1 MTTVNK
7 KLKKTASGAITWSVI
22 VTQILSPV
30 SLSLIPA
37 NSFASSGNKD
47 VTQIYASDEHAN
59 KVASF
64 AASAGQ
70 SLANNNASSFA
81 VNTLSTQ
88 ATKEVVDWLQQYG
101 NARIKLN
108 VDDSFSLKDSSF
120 DFLYPWLDTQDYVLF
135 SQTSLHRTDDRNQT
149 NIGLGIRHFTPD
161 NAMLGANVFYDYD
174 LSRSHS
180 RAGFGVEY
188 WRDYFRLG
196 VNTYFGL
203 SDWKNSR
210 DIDDYLERPANGWDF
225 SAEGWLPAYPQLGA
239 SIQFEKYYGKNVGLF
254 GSDNLQENPYA
265 VTGGI
270 SYTPVPLIKFSA
282 QHKQGQS
289 NTHDTTFGVEFNY
302 RPGVSLAEQLS
313 SDNVAVMREV
323 QNRRYDFVE
332 RNNNIVLEYKKK
344 HALKISLPESVQG
357 EGESI
362 IPVTLTINNASGGIK
377 SVQWN
382 DSAFTAAGGK
392 ISGNGTSWQITLPA
406 YKSEGVN
413 SWNVGATVQDN
424 RGNVSNYAVM
434 NISVTDSG
442 VSTAD
447 SSFTLDGDSS
457 PTISADSQ
465 STYPIVLSLKDSNG
479 KALTGLA
486 DDIEMS
492 VEFTAD
498 SNSAR
503 QRETVTAPS
512 LGAVKEI
519 SAGVYRS
526 VLTAGS
532 QAGTVRVTAKV
543 QGKTFTLNIKQAAIT
558 DSDVSTADSS
568 FTLDGDSSPT
578 ISADSQSTYPI
589 VLSLKDSNGKA
600 LTGLADDIEM
610 SVEFT
615 ADSNSARQR
624 ETVTAPSLGAV
635 EEISAGV
642 YRSVLTA
649 GSQAG
654 TVRVTAKVQGKTFTL
669 NIKQAAITDS
679 DVSTA
684 DSSFTLDGDSS
695 PTISA
700 DSQSTYPIVL
710 SLKDSNGKA
719 LTGLADDI
727 EMSVEFTADSNSA
740 RQRETVTAPSLGAV
754 EEISAG
760 VYRSVLA
767 AGSQA
772 GTVRVT
778 AKVQGKTFTLN
789 IKQAA
794 ITDSDVSTADSSF
807 TLDGDSSPTISAD
820 SQSTYPIVLSLK
832 DSNGKALTGLADDI
846 EMSVEFTA
854 DSNSARQRETVT
866 APSLGAVEEISAG
879 VYRSVLAA
887 GSQAG
892 TVRVTAK
899 VQGKTF
905 TLSIKQTAATEPDS
919 EVSAVLTAAPAEQV
933 VGYNINLQLAV
944 KDSQGNAITGDNT
957 LSFYALNQAEGVEF
971 GTVTEKDGVYS
982 ATVTSKRAGK
992 ITIGV
997 KSDSHDFSGVKK
1009 EITFIEDRQQ
1019 VTFSQ
1024 FEASQNNALADGKQR
1039 NMVTVSLADRFGNV
1053 VPGYAVTL
1061 SLPAGITQVGGE
1073 HAVSTDENGNAIF
1086 ALISSTPGSYV
1097 ITAHAGSQM
1106 STELTVTFASNMTGA
1121 SLSLTPESSSLISNI
1136 PANGKDAAVLDVQLT
1151 NTNASVNG
1159 QKIQLITSSEGL
1171 SVPTNIVTDS
1181 TGHVSVPLTT
1191 VKAGEYTV
1199 TARVTDGSHSV
1210 ESGSVK
1216 LTFVPDVAS
1225 AELNMS
1231 VSKQEIVA
1239 DGSENATV
1247 NIQLVDANNNAFT
1260 GEVDL
1265 TITPSTGASLTSSNL
1280 QLDAH
1285 GQATTQFTASKSG
1298 QYTIQAEY
1306 VLDGKRITASQNI
1319 DAVTDVKGAVLE
1331 ITSSASSAVV
1341 SDTNNLVFTLLLK
1354 SKSGEA
1360 LSGRALNVKTSG
1372 PSKYGALV
1380 VDKTTVTTD
1389 ENGQAT
1395 VSVHGRTVGSY
1406 KLTATL
1412 NELGSDVSAV
1422 KSFSLYADD
1431 ANGVLTLTK
1440 DPGYET
1446 NDGSPVGIY
1455 ARFVDHFGNPLSG
1468 TVEFSAGSED
1478 SPDSQRVKM
1487 EPATVTL
1494 HWTGNAAS
1502 EFSTY
1507 ESGYHWIKAKIT
1519 NSKNTYEK
1527 TIRTYVVKLPEKDS

>member
-47 VTQIYASDEHAN
+47 VTQTYASDEHAN

-239 SIQFEKYYGKNVGLF
+239 SIQFEKYYGKNIGLF

-289 NTHDTTFGVEFNY
+289 NVHDTTFGVEFNY

-406 YKSEGVN
+406 YKSGDVN

-434 NISVTDSG
+434 NISVNNSG

-457 PTISADSQ
+457 PTISAD
-465 STYPIVLSLKDSNG
+465 G
-479 KALTGLA
+479 
-486 DDIEMS
+486 
-492 VEFTAD
+492 
-498 SNSAR
+498 
-503 QRETVTAPS
+503 
-512 LGAVKEI
+512 
-519 SAGVYRS
+519 
-526 VLTAGS
+526 
-532 QAGTVRVTAKV
+532 
-543 QGKTFTLNIKQAAIT
+543 
-558 DSDVSTADSS
+558 
-568 FTLDGDSSPT
+568 
-578 ISADSQSTYPI
+578 
-589 VLSLKDSNGKA
+589 
-600 LTGLADDIEM
+600 
-610 SVEFT
+610 
-615 ADSNSARQR
+615 
-624 ETVTAPSLGAV
+624 
-635 EEISAGV
+635 
-642 YRSVLTA
+642 
-649 GSQAG
+649 
-654 TVRVTAKVQGKTFTL
+654 
-669 NIKQAAITDS
+669 
-679 DVSTA
+679 
-684 DSSFTLDGDSS
+684 
-695 PTISA
+695 
-700 DSQSTYPIVL
+700 
-710 SLKDSNGKA
+710 
-719 LTGLADDI
+719 
-727 EMSVEFTADSNSA
+727 
-740 RQRETVTAPSLGAV
+740 
-754 EEISAG
+754 
-760 VYRSVLA
+760 
-767 AGSQA
+767 
-772 GTVRVT
+772 
-778 AKVQGKTFTLN
+778 
-789 IKQAA
+789 
-794 ITDSDVSTADSSF
+794 
-807 TLDGDSSPTISAD
+807 
-820 SQSTYPIVLSLK
+820 QSTYPIVLSLK

-1225 AELNMS
+1225 AELTMS

>member
-47 VTQIYASDEHAN
+47 VTQTYASDEHAN

-210 DIDDYLERPANGWDF
+210 DIDNYLERPANGWDF

-270 SYTPVPLIKFSA
+270 SYTPVHLIKFSA

-289 NTHDTTFGVEFNY
+289 NVHDTTFGVEFNY

-442 VSTAD
+442 
-447 SSFTLDGDSS
+447 
-457 PTISADSQ
+457 
-465 STYPIVLSLKDSNG
+465 
-479 KALTGLA
+479 
-486 DDIEMS
+486 
-492 VEFTAD
+492 
-498 SNSAR
+498 
-503 QRETVTAPS
+503 
-512 LGAVKEI
+512 
-519 SAGVYRS
+519 
-526 VLTAGS
+526 
-532 QAGTVRVTAKV
+532 
-543 QGKTFTLNIKQAAIT
+543 
-558 DSDVSTADSS
+558 
-568 FTLDGDSSPT
+568 
-578 ISADSQSTYPI
+578 
-589 VLSLKDSNGKA
+589 
-600 LTGLADDIEM
+600 
-610 SVEFT
+610 
-615 ADSNSARQR
+615 
-624 ETVTAPSLGAV
+624 
-635 EEISAGV
+635 
-642 YRSVLTA
+642 
-649 GSQAG
+649 
-654 TVRVTAKVQGKTFTL
+654 
-669 NIKQAAITDS
+669 
-679 DVSTA
+679 VSTA

-1159 QKIQLITSSEGL
+1159 QKIQLIASSEGL

>member
-1 MTTVNK
+1 
-7 KLKKTASGAITWSVI
+7 
-22 VTQILSPV
+22 
-30 SLSLIPA
+30 
-37 NSFASSGNKD
+37 
-47 VTQIYASDEHAN
+47 
-59 KVASF
+59 
-64 AASAGQ
+64 
-70 SLANNNASSFA
+70 
-81 VNTLSTQ
+81 
-88 ATKEVVDWLQQYG
+88 
-101 NARIKLN
+101 
-108 VDDSFSLKDSSF
+108 
-120 DFLYPWLDTQDYVLF
+120 
-135 SQTSLHRTDDRNQT
+135 
-149 NIGLGIRHFTPD
+149 
-161 NAMLGANVFYDYD
+161 
-174 LSRSHS
+174 
-180 RAGFGVEY
+180 
-188 WRDYFRLG
+188 
-196 VNTYFGL
+196 
-203 SDWKNSR
+203 
-210 DIDDYLERPANGWDF
+210 IDDYLERPANGWDF

-289 NTHDTTFGVEFNY
+289 NVHDTTFGVEFNY

-434 NISVTDSG
+434 NISVNNSG

-457 PTISADSQ
+457 PTISAD
-465 STYPIVLSLKDSNG
+465 G
-479 KALTGLA
+479 
-486 DDIEMS
+486 
-492 VEFTAD
+492 
-498 SNSAR
+498 
-503 QRETVTAPS
+503 
-512 LGAVKEI
+512 
-519 SAGVYRS
+519 
-526 VLTAGS
+526 
-532 QAGTVRVTAKV
+532 
-543 QGKTFTLNIKQAAIT
+543 
-558 DSDVSTADSS
+558 
-568 FTLDGDSSPT
+568 
-578 ISADSQSTYPI
+578 
-589 VLSLKDSNGKA
+589 
-600 LTGLADDIEM
+600 
-610 SVEFT
+610 
-615 ADSNSARQR
+615 
-624 ETVTAPSLGAV
+624 
-635 EEISAGV
+635 
-642 YRSVLTA
+642 
-649 GSQAG
+649 
-654 TVRVTAKVQGKTFTL
+654 
-669 NIKQAAITDS
+669 
-679 DVSTA
+679 
-684 DSSFTLDGDSS
+684 
-695 PTISA
+695 
-700 DSQSTYPIVL
+700 
-710 SLKDSNGKA
+710 
-719 LTGLADDI
+719 
-727 EMSVEFTADSNSA
+727 
-740 RQRETVTAPSLGAV
+740 
-754 EEISAG
+754 
-760 VYRSVLA
+760 
-767 AGSQA
+767 
-772 GTVRVT
+772 
-778 AKVQGKTFTLN
+778 
-789 IKQAA
+789 
-794 ITDSDVSTADSSF
+794 
-807 TLDGDSSPTISAD
+807 
-820 SQSTYPIVLSLK
+820 QSTYPIVLSLK

-1225 AELNMS
+1225 AELTMS

>member
-47 VTQIYASDEHAN
+47 VTQTYASDEHAN

-289 NTHDTTFGVEFNY
+289 NVHDTTFGVEFNY

-406 YKSEGVN
+406 YKSGDVN

-434 NISVTDSG
+434 NISVNNSG
-442 VSTAD
+442 
-447 SSFTLDGDSS
+447 
-457 PTISADSQ
+457 
-465 STYPIVLSLKDSNG
+465 
-479 KALTGLA
+479 
-486 DDIEMS
+486 
-492 VEFTAD
+492 
-498 SNSAR
+498 
-503 QRETVTAPS
+503 
-512 LGAVKEI
+512 
-519 SAGVYRS
+519 
-526 VLTAGS
+526 
-532 QAGTVRVTAKV
+532 
-543 QGKTFTLNIKQAAIT
+543 
-558 DSDVSTADSS
+558 VSTADSS

-642 YRSVLTA
+642 YHSVLT
-649 GSQAG
+649 
-654 TVRVTAKVQGKTFTL
+654 
-669 NIKQAAITDS
+669 
-679 DVSTA
+679 
-684 DSSFTLDGDSS
+684 
-695 PTISA
+695 
-700 DSQSTYPIVL
+700 
-710 SLKDSNGKA
+710 
-719 LTGLADDI
+719 
-727 EMSVEFTADSNSA
+727 
-740 RQRETVTAPSLGAV
+740 
-754 EEISAG
+754 
-760 VYRSVLA
+760 
-767 AGSQA
+767 
-772 GTVRVT
+772 
-778 AKVQGKTFTLN
+778 
-789 IKQAA
+789 
-794 ITDSDVSTADSSF
+794 
-807 TLDGDSSPTISAD
+807 
-820 SQSTYPIVLSLK
+820 
-832 DSNGKALTGLADDI
+832 
-846 EMSVEFTA
+846 
-854 DSNSARQRETVT
+854 
-866 APSLGAVEEISAG
+866 
-879 VYRSVLAA
+879 A

-1225 AELNMS
+1225 AELTMS

-1285 GQATTQFTASKSG
+1285 GQATTQFTATKSG

-1389 ENGQAT
+1389 KNGQAT

-1422 KSFSLYADD
+1422 KSFSLYADE

>member
-47 VTQIYASDEHAN
+47 VTQTYASDEHAN

-289 NTHDTTFGVEFNY
+289 NVHDTTFGVEFNY

-434 NISVTDSG
+434 NISVNNSG

-457 PTISADSQ
+457 PTISAD
-465 STYPIVLSLKDSNG
+465 G
-479 KALTGLA
+479 
-486 DDIEMS
+486 
-492 VEFTAD
+492 
-498 SNSAR
+498 
-503 QRETVTAPS
+503 
-512 LGAVKEI
+512 
-519 SAGVYRS
+519 
-526 VLTAGS
+526 
-532 QAGTVRVTAKV
+532 
-543 QGKTFTLNIKQAAIT
+543 
-558 DSDVSTADSS
+558 
-568 FTLDGDSSPT
+568 
-578 ISADSQSTYPI
+578 
-589 VLSLKDSNGKA
+589 
-600 LTGLADDIEM
+600 
-610 SVEFT
+610 
-615 ADSNSARQR
+615 
-624 ETVTAPSLGAV
+624 
-635 EEISAGV
+635 
-642 YRSVLTA
+642 
-649 GSQAG
+649 
-654 TVRVTAKVQGKTFTL
+654 
-669 NIKQAAITDS
+669 
-679 DVSTA
+679 
-684 DSSFTLDGDSS
+684 
-695 PTISA
+695 
-700 DSQSTYPIVL
+700 
-710 SLKDSNGKA
+710 
-719 LTGLADDI
+719 
-727 EMSVEFTADSNSA
+727 
-740 RQRETVTAPSLGAV
+740 
-754 EEISAG
+754 
-760 VYRSVLA
+760 
-767 AGSQA
+767 
-772 GTVRVT
+772 
-778 AKVQGKTFTLN
+778 
-789 IKQAA
+789 
-794 ITDSDVSTADSSF
+794 
-807 TLDGDSSPTISAD
+807 
-820 SQSTYPIVLSLK
+820 QSTYPIVLSLK

-1225 AELNMS
+1225 AELTMS

-1380 VDKTTVTTD
+1380 VD
-1389 ENGQAT
+1389 
-1395 VSVHGRTVGSY
+1395 
-1406 KLTATL
+1406 
-1412 NELGSDVSAV
+1412 
-1422 KSFSLYADD
+1422 
-1431 ANGVLTLTK
+1431 
-1440 DPGYET
+1440 
-1446 NDGSPVGIY
+1446 
-1455 ARFVDHFGNPLSG
+1455 
-1468 TVEFSAGSED
+1468 
-1478 SPDSQRVKM
+1478 
-1487 EPATVTL
+1487 
-1494 HWTGNAAS
+1494 
-1502 EFSTY
+1502 
-1507 ESGYHWIKAKIT
+1507 
-1519 NSKNTYEK
+1519 
-1527 TIRTYVVKLPEKDS
+1527 

>member
-1 MTTVNK
+1 M
-7 KLKKTASGAITWSVI
+7 
-22 VTQILSPV
+22 
-30 SLSLIPA
+30 IPA

-47 VTQIYASDEHAN
+47 VTQTYASDEHAN

-174 LSRSHS
+174 LSRSYS

-289 NTHDTTFGVEFNY
+289 NVHDTTFGVEFNY

-434 NISVTDSG
+434 NISVNNSG

-457 PTISADSQ
+457 PTISADGQ

-486 DDIEMS
+486 D
-492 VEFTAD
+492 
-498 SNSAR
+498 N
-503 QRETVTAPS
+503 
-512 LGAVKEI
+512 
-519 SAGVYRS
+519 
-526 VLTAGS
+526 
-532 QAGTVRVTAKV
+532 
-543 QGKTFTLNIKQAAIT
+543 
-558 DSDVSTADSS
+558 
-568 FTLDGDSSPT
+568 
-578 ISADSQSTYPI
+578 
-589 VLSLKDSNGKA
+589 
-600 LTGLADDIEM
+600 
-610 SVEFT
+610 
-615 ADSNSARQR
+615 
-624 ETVTAPSLGAV
+624 
-635 EEISAGV
+635 
-642 YRSVLTA
+642 
-649 GSQAG
+649 
-654 TVRVTAKVQGKTFTL
+654 
-669 NIKQAAITDS
+669 
-679 DVSTA
+679 
-684 DSSFTLDGDSS
+684 
-695 PTISA
+695 
-700 DSQSTYPIVL
+700 
-710 SLKDSNGKA
+710 
-719 LTGLADDI
+719 
-727 EMSVEFTADSNSA
+727 
-740 RQRETVTAPSLGAV
+740 
-754 EEISAG
+754 
-760 VYRSVLA
+760 
-767 AGSQA
+767 
-772 GTVRVT
+772 
-778 AKVQGKTFTLN
+778 
-789 IKQAA
+789 
-794 ITDSDVSTADSSF
+794 
-807 TLDGDSSPTISAD
+807 
-820 SQSTYPIVLSLK
+820 
-832 DSNGKALTGLADDI
+832 I

-1225 AELNMS
+1225 AELTMS

>member
-47 VTQIYASDEHAN
+47 VTQTYASDEHAN

-108 VDDSFSLKDSSF
+108 VDNSFSLKDSSF

-210 DIDDYLERPANGWDF
+210 DIDNYLERPANGWDF

-289 NTHDTTFGVEFNY
+289 NVHDTTFGVEFNY

-434 NISVTDSG
+434 NISVNNSG

-457 PTISADSQ
+457 PTISADGQ

-486 DDIEMS
+486 D
-492 VEFTAD
+492 
-498 SNSAR
+498 N
-503 QRETVTAPS
+503 
-512 LGAVKEI
+512 
-519 SAGVYRS
+519 
-526 VLTAGS
+526 
-532 QAGTVRVTAKV
+532 
-543 QGKTFTLNIKQAAIT
+543 
-558 DSDVSTADSS
+558 
-568 FTLDGDSSPT
+568 
-578 ISADSQSTYPI
+578 
-589 VLSLKDSNGKA
+589 
-600 LTGLADDIEM
+600 
-610 SVEFT
+610 
-615 ADSNSARQR
+615 
-624 ETVTAPSLGAV
+624 
-635 EEISAGV
+635 
-642 YRSVLTA
+642 
-649 GSQAG
+649 
-654 TVRVTAKVQGKTFTL
+654 
-669 NIKQAAITDS
+669 
-679 DVSTA
+679 
-684 DSSFTLDGDSS
+684 
-695 PTISA
+695 
-700 DSQSTYPIVL
+700 
-710 SLKDSNGKA
+710 
-719 LTGLADDI
+719 
-727 EMSVEFTADSNSA
+727 
-740 RQRETVTAPSLGAV
+740 
-754 EEISAG
+754 
-760 VYRSVLA
+760 
-767 AGSQA
+767 
-772 GTVRVT
+772 
-778 AKVQGKTFTLN
+778 
-789 IKQAA
+789 
-794 ITDSDVSTADSSF
+794 
-807 TLDGDSSPTISAD
+807 
-820 SQSTYPIVLSLK
+820 
-832 DSNGKALTGLADDI
+832 I

-1225 AELNMS
+1225 AELTMS

>member
-434 NISVTDSG
+434 NISVTDS
-442 VSTAD
+442 
-447 SSFTLDGDSS
+447 
-457 PTISADSQ
+457 
-465 STYPIVLSLKDSNG
+465 
-479 KALTGLA
+479 
-486 DDIEMS
+486 
-492 VEFTAD
+492 
-498 SNSAR
+498 
-503 QRETVTAPS
+503 
-512 LGAVKEI
+512 
-519 SAGVYRS
+519 
-526 VLTAGS
+526 
-532 QAGTVRVTAKV
+532 
-543 QGKTFTLNIKQAAIT
+543 
-558 DSDVSTADSS
+558 
-568 FTLDGDSSPT
+568 
-578 ISADSQSTYPI
+578 
-589 VLSLKDSNGKA
+589 
-600 LTGLADDIEM
+600 
-610 SVEFT
+610 
-615 ADSNSARQR
+615 
-624 ETVTAPSLGAV
+624 
-635 EEISAGV
+635 
-642 YRSVLTA
+642 
-649 GSQAG
+649 
-654 TVRVTAKVQGKTFTL
+654 
-669 NIKQAAITDS
+669 

-789 IKQAA
+789 IKQ
-794 ITDSDVSTADSSF
+794 TA
-807 TLDGDSSPTISAD
+807 T
-820 SQSTYPIVLSLK
+820 
-832 DSNGKALTGLADDI
+832 
-846 EMSVEFTA
+846 
-854 DSNSARQRETVT
+854 
-866 APSLGAVEEISAG
+866 
-879 VYRSVLAA
+879 
-887 GSQAG
+887 
-892 TVRVTAK
+892 
-899 VQGKTF
+899 
-905 TLSIKQTAATEPDS
+905 TEPDS

>member
-1 MTTVNK
+1 M
-7 KLKKTASGAITWSVI
+7 
-22 VTQILSPV
+22 
-30 SLSLIPA
+30 IPA

-47 VTQIYASDEHAN
+47 VTQTYASDEHAN

-210 DIDDYLERPANGWDF
+210 DIDNYLERPANGWDF

-289 NTHDTTFGVEFNY
+289 NVHDTTFGVEFNY

-442 VSTAD
+442 
-447 SSFTLDGDSS
+447 
-457 PTISADSQ
+457 
-465 STYPIVLSLKDSNG
+465 
-479 KALTGLA
+479 
-486 DDIEMS
+486 
-492 VEFTAD
+492 
-498 SNSAR
+498 
-503 QRETVTAPS
+503 
-512 LGAVKEI
+512 
-519 SAGVYRS
+519 
-526 VLTAGS
+526 
-532 QAGTVRVTAKV
+532 
-543 QGKTFTLNIKQAAIT
+543 
-558 DSDVSTADSS
+558 
-568 FTLDGDSSPT
+568 
-578 ISADSQSTYPI
+578 
-589 VLSLKDSNGKA
+589 
-600 LTGLADDIEM
+600 
-610 SVEFT
+610 
-615 ADSNSARQR
+615 
-624 ETVTAPSLGAV
+624 
-635 EEISAGV
+635 
-642 YRSVLTA
+642 
-649 GSQAG
+649 
-654 TVRVTAKVQGKTFTL
+654 
-669 NIKQAAITDS
+669 
-679 DVSTA
+679 VSTA

-1159 QKIQLITSSEGL
+1159 QKIQLIASSEGL

>member
-37 NSFASSGNKD
+37 NSFASSDNKD
-47 VTQIYASDEHAN
+47 VTQIYASDERAN

-64 AASAGQ
+64 AVSAGQ

-188 WRDYFRLG
+188 WRDYFRFG

-203 SDWKNSR
+203 SDWKDSR

-289 NTHDTTFGVEFNY
+289 NVHDTTFGVEFNY

-357 EGESI
+357 DGESI

-382 DSAFTAAGGK
+382 DSVFTAAGGK
-392 ISGNGTSWQITLPA
+392 ISGNGTSWQVTLPA

-434 NISVTDSG
+434 NISVINSG

-447 SSFTLDGDSS
+447 SSFMLDGDSS
-457 PTISADSQ
+457 PTISADGQ
-465 STYPIVLSLKDSNG
+465 STHPIVLSLKDSNG

-498 SNSAR
+498 SN
-503 QRETVTAPS
+503 
-512 LGAVKEI
+512 
-519 SAGVYRS
+519 
-526 VLTAGS
+526 
-532 QAGTVRVTAKV
+532 
-543 QGKTFTLNIKQAAIT
+543 N
-558 DSDVSTADSS
+558 
-568 FTLDGDSSPT
+568 
-578 ISADSQSTYPI
+578 
-589 VLSLKDSNGKA
+589 
-600 LTGLADDIEM
+600 
-610 SVEFT
+610 
-615 ADSNSARQR
+615 ARQR

-654 TVRVTAKVQGKTFTL
+654 TVRVTAKVM
-669 NIKQAAITDS
+669 D
-679 DVSTA
+679 
-684 DSSFTLDGDSS
+684 
-695 PTISA
+695 
-700 DSQSTYPIVL
+700 
-710 SLKDSNGKA
+710 
-719 LTGLADDI
+719 
-727 EMSVEFTADSNSA
+727 
-740 RQRETVTAPSLGAV
+740 
-754 EEISAG
+754 
-760 VYRSVLA
+760 
-767 AGSQA
+767 
-772 GTVRVT
+772 
-778 AKVQGKTFTLN
+778 
-789 IKQAA
+789 
-794 ITDSDVSTADSSF
+794 
-807 TLDGDSSPTISAD
+807 
-820 SQSTYPIVLSLK
+820 
-832 DSNGKALTGLADDI
+832 
-846 EMSVEFTA
+846 
-854 DSNSARQRETVT
+854 
-866 APSLGAVEEISAG
+866 
-879 VYRSVLAA
+879 
-887 GSQAG
+887 
-892 TVRVTAK
+892 
-899 VQGKTF
+899 KTF

-971 GTVTEKDGVYS
+971 GAVTEKDGVYS

-992 ITIGV
+992 IRIGV
-997 KSDSHDFSGVKK
+997 KSGSHNFSGIEK
-1009 EITFIEDRQQ
+1009 EISFIEDRTQFA
-1019 VTFSQ
+1019 FSRI
-1024 FEASQNNALADGKQR
+1024 EASKNNALADGKQK
-1039 NMVTVSLADRFGNV
+1039 NTVTVSLADRFGNV

-1061 SLPAGITQVGGE
+1061 SLPAGVTQVGGE
-1073 HAVSTDENGNAIF
+1073 HAVSTDENGNAVF

-1097 ITAHAGSQM
+1097 IKAHAGSQM
-1106 STELTVTFASNMTGA
+1106 STELTVTFASNMIGA
-1121 SLSLTPESSSLISNI
+1121 SLSLTPGNSSLISNI
-1136 PANGKDAAVLDVQLT
+1136 PANGKDAAVLNVQLT

-1191 VKAGEYTV
+1191 VRAGEYTV
-1199 TARVTDGSHSV
+1199 AARVTDGSHSV

-1216 LTFVPDVAS
+1216 LTFVPDAAS
-1225 AELNMS
+1225 AELTMS
-1231 VSKQEIVA
+1231 TSKQQIVA
-1239 DGSENATV
+1239 DGSESATV
-1247 NIQLVDANNNAFT
+1247 DIQLVDANNNAFT
-1260 GEVDL
+1260 GDVDL
-1265 TITPSTGASLTSSNL
+1265 TVTPSTGASLTSSKL

-1306 VLDGKRITASQNI
+1306 VLDGKRITASKNI
-1319 DAVTDVKGAVLE
+1319 DAVTDVKEAVLE

-1341 SDTNNLVFTLLLK
+1341 SDTNNLIFTLLLK
-1354 SKSGEA
+1354 STSGEV
-1360 LSGRALNVKTSG
+1360 LSGRVLNIKASG

-1389 ENGQAT
+1389 EYGLAT
-1395 VSVHGRTVGSY
+1395 VSVHGRTAGSY

-1412 NELGSDVSAV
+1412 DELGSDVSEV
-1422 KSFSLYADD
+1422 KSFSLYADE
-1431 ANGVLTLTK
+1431 ANGVLTLHK
-1440 DPGYET
+1440 DGGYDT
-1446 NDGSPVGIY
+1446 DDGTPVGVY

-1478 SPDSQRVKM
+1478 SPNSQLVKM

>member
-47 VTQIYASDEHAN
+47 VTQTYASDEHAN

-289 NTHDTTFGVEFNY
+289 NVHDTTFGVEFNY

-362 IPVTLTINNASGGIK
+362 IPVALTINNASGGIK

-406 YKSEGVN
+406 YKSGDVN

-434 NISVTDSG
+434 NISVNNSG

-457 PTISADSQ
+457 PTISAD
-465 STYPIVLSLKDSNG
+465 G
-479 KALTGLA
+479 
-486 DDIEMS
+486 
-492 VEFTAD
+492 
-498 SNSAR
+498 
-503 QRETVTAPS
+503 
-512 LGAVKEI
+512 
-519 SAGVYRS
+519 
-526 VLTAGS
+526 
-532 QAGTVRVTAKV
+532 
-543 QGKTFTLNIKQAAIT
+543 
-558 DSDVSTADSS
+558 
-568 FTLDGDSSPT
+568 
-578 ISADSQSTYPI
+578 
-589 VLSLKDSNGKA
+589 
-600 LTGLADDIEM
+600 
-610 SVEFT
+610 
-615 ADSNSARQR
+615 
-624 ETVTAPSLGAV
+624 
-635 EEISAGV
+635 
-642 YRSVLTA
+642 
-649 GSQAG
+649 
-654 TVRVTAKVQGKTFTL
+654 
-669 NIKQAAITDS
+669 
-679 DVSTA
+679 
-684 DSSFTLDGDSS
+684 
-695 PTISA
+695 
-700 DSQSTYPIVL
+700 
-710 SLKDSNGKA
+710 
-719 LTGLADDI
+719 
-727 EMSVEFTADSNSA
+727 
-740 RQRETVTAPSLGAV
+740 
-754 EEISAG
+754 
-760 VYRSVLA
+760 
-767 AGSQA
+767 
-772 GTVRVT
+772 
-778 AKVQGKTFTLN
+778 
-789 IKQAA
+789 
-794 ITDSDVSTADSSF
+794 
-807 TLDGDSSPTISAD
+807 
-820 SQSTYPIVLSLK
+820 QSTYPIVLSLK

-1225 AELNMS
+1225 AELTMS

>member
-196 VNTYFGL
+196 VNTYL
-203 SDWKNSR
+203 
-210 DIDDYLERPANGWDF
+210 
-225 SAEGWLPAYPQLGA
+225 
-239 SIQFEKYYGKNVGLF
+239 
-254 GSDNLQENPYA
+254 
-265 VTGGI
+265 
-270 SYTPVPLIKFSA
+270 VPLIKFSA

-512 LGAVKEI
+512 LGAV
-519 SAGVYRS
+519 
-526 VLTAGS
+526 
-532 QAGTVRVTAKV
+532 
-543 QGKTFTLNIKQAAIT
+543 
-558 DSDVSTADSS
+558 
-568 FTLDGDSSPT
+568 
-578 ISADSQSTYPI
+578 
-589 VLSLKDSNGKA
+589 
-600 LTGLADDIEM
+600 
-610 SVEFT
+610 
-615 ADSNSARQR
+615 
-624 ETVTAPSLGAV
+624 
-635 EEISAGV
+635 
-642 YRSVLTA
+642 
-649 GSQAG
+649 
-654 TVRVTAKVQGKTFTL
+654 
-669 NIKQAAITDS
+669 
-679 DVSTA
+679 
-684 DSSFTLDGDSS
+684 
-695 PTISA
+695 
-700 DSQSTYPIVL
+700 
-710 SLKDSNGKA
+710 
-719 LTGLADDI
+719 
-727 EMSVEFTADSNSA
+727 
-740 RQRETVTAPSLGAV
+740 
-754 EEISAG
+754 
-760 VYRSVLA
+760 
-767 AGSQA
+767 
-772 GTVRVT
+772 
-778 AKVQGKTFTLN
+778 
-789 IKQAA
+789 
-794 ITDSDVSTADSSF
+794 
-807 TLDGDSSPTISAD
+807 
-820 SQSTYPIVLSLK
+820 
-832 DSNGKALTGLADDI
+832 
-846 EMSVEFTA
+846 
-854 DSNSARQRETVT
+854 
-866 APSLGAVEEISAG
+866 EEISAG

-905 TLSIKQTAATEPDS
+905 TLSIKQTATTEPDS

>member
-120 DFLYPWLDTQDYVLF
+120 DFLYLWLDTQDYVLF

-512 LGAVKEI
+512 LGAV
-519 SAGVYRS
+519 
-526 VLTAGS
+526 
-532 QAGTVRVTAKV
+532 
-543 QGKTFTLNIKQAAIT
+543 
-558 DSDVSTADSS
+558 
-568 FTLDGDSSPT
+568 
-578 ISADSQSTYPI
+578 
-589 VLSLKDSNGKA
+589 
-600 LTGLADDIEM
+600 
-610 SVEFT
+610 
-615 ADSNSARQR
+615 
-624 ETVTAPSLGAV
+624 

-778 AKVQGKTFTLN
+778 AKVQGKTFTL
-789 IKQAA
+789 
-794 ITDSDVSTADSSF
+794 
-807 TLDGDSSPTISAD
+807 
-820 SQSTYPIVLSLK
+820 
-832 DSNGKALTGLADDI
+832 
-846 EMSVEFTA
+846 
-854 DSNSARQRETVT
+854 
-866 APSLGAVEEISAG
+866 
-879 VYRSVLAA
+879 
-887 GSQAG
+887 
-892 TVRVTAK
+892 
-899 VQGKTF
+899 
-905 TLSIKQTAATEPDS
+905 SIKQTATTEPDS

>member
-47 VTQIYASDEHAN
+47 VTQTYASDEHAN

-196 VNTYFGL
+196 INTYFGL

-210 DIDDYLERPANGWDF
+210 DIDNYLERPANGWDF

-289 NTHDTTFGVEFNY
+289 NVHDTTFGVEFNY

-442 VSTAD
+442 
-447 SSFTLDGDSS
+447 
-457 PTISADSQ
+457 
-465 STYPIVLSLKDSNG
+465 
-479 KALTGLA
+479 
-486 DDIEMS
+486 
-492 VEFTAD
+492 
-498 SNSAR
+498 
-503 QRETVTAPS
+503 
-512 LGAVKEI
+512 
-519 SAGVYRS
+519 
-526 VLTAGS
+526 
-532 QAGTVRVTAKV
+532 
-543 QGKTFTLNIKQAAIT
+543 
-558 DSDVSTADSS
+558 
-568 FTLDGDSSPT
+568 
-578 ISADSQSTYPI
+578 
-589 VLSLKDSNGKA
+589 
-600 LTGLADDIEM
+600 
-610 SVEFT
+610 
-615 ADSNSARQR
+615 
-624 ETVTAPSLGAV
+624 
-635 EEISAGV
+635 
-642 YRSVLTA
+642 
-649 GSQAG
+649 
-654 TVRVTAKVQGKTFTL
+654 
-669 NIKQAAITDS
+669 
-679 DVSTA
+679 VSTA

-1159 QKIQLITSSEGL
+1159 QKIQLIASSEGL

>member
-47 VTQIYASDEHAN
+47 VTQTYASDEHAN

-289 NTHDTTFGVEFNY
+289 NVHDTTFGVEFNY

-434 NISVTDSG
+434 NISVNNSG

-457 PTISADSQ
+457 PTISADGQ

-486 DDIEMS
+486 D
-492 VEFTAD
+492 
-498 SNSAR
+498 N
-503 QRETVTAPS
+503 
-512 LGAVKEI
+512 
-519 SAGVYRS
+519 
-526 VLTAGS
+526 
-532 QAGTVRVTAKV
+532 
-543 QGKTFTLNIKQAAIT
+543 
-558 DSDVSTADSS
+558 
-568 FTLDGDSSPT
+568 
-578 ISADSQSTYPI
+578 
-589 VLSLKDSNGKA
+589 
-600 LTGLADDIEM
+600 
-610 SVEFT
+610 
-615 ADSNSARQR
+615 
-624 ETVTAPSLGAV
+624 
-635 EEISAGV
+635 
-642 YRSVLTA
+642 
-649 GSQAG
+649 
-654 TVRVTAKVQGKTFTL
+654 
-669 NIKQAAITDS
+669 
-679 DVSTA
+679 
-684 DSSFTLDGDSS
+684 
-695 PTISA
+695 
-700 DSQSTYPIVL
+700 
-710 SLKDSNGKA
+710 
-719 LTGLADDI
+719 I

-794 ITDSDVSTADSSF
+794 VIDSDVSTADSSF

-820 SQSTYPIVLSLK
+820 GQSTYPIVLSLK
-832 DSNGKALTGLADDI
+832 DSNGKALTGLADNI

-1106 STELTVTFASNMTGA
+1106 STELTLTFASNMTGA

-1225 AELNMS
+1225 AELTMS

>member
-47 VTQIYASDEHAN
+47 VTQTYASDEHAN

-289 NTHDTTFGVEFNY
+289 NVHDTTFGVEFNY

-434 NISVTDSG
+434 NISVNNSG

-457 PTISADSQ
+457 PTISAD
-465 STYPIVLSLKDSNG
+465 G
-479 KALTGLA
+479 
-486 DDIEMS
+486 
-492 VEFTAD
+492 
-498 SNSAR
+498 
-503 QRETVTAPS
+503 
-512 LGAVKEI
+512 
-519 SAGVYRS
+519 
-526 VLTAGS
+526 
-532 QAGTVRVTAKV
+532 
-543 QGKTFTLNIKQAAIT
+543 
-558 DSDVSTADSS
+558 
-568 FTLDGDSSPT
+568 
-578 ISADSQSTYPI
+578 
-589 VLSLKDSNGKA
+589 
-600 LTGLADDIEM
+600 
-610 SVEFT
+610 
-615 ADSNSARQR
+615 
-624 ETVTAPSLGAV
+624 
-635 EEISAGV
+635 
-642 YRSVLTA
+642 
-649 GSQAG
+649 
-654 TVRVTAKVQGKTFTL
+654 
-669 NIKQAAITDS
+669 
-679 DVSTA
+679 
-684 DSSFTLDGDSS
+684 
-695 PTISA
+695 
-700 DSQSTYPIVL
+700 QSTYPIVL

-772 GTVRVT
+772 GT
-778 AKVQGKTFTLN
+778 L
-789 IKQAA
+789 
-794 ITDSDVSTADSSF
+794 
-807 TLDGDSSPTISAD
+807 
-820 SQSTYPIVLSLK
+820 
-832 DSNGKALTGLADDI
+832 
-846 EMSVEFTA
+846 
-854 DSNSARQRETVT
+854 
-866 APSLGAVEEISAG
+866 
-879 VYRSVLAA
+879 
-887 GSQAG
+887 
-892 TVRVTAK
+892 RVTAK

-1225 AELNMS
+1225 AELTMS

-1519 NSKNTYEK
+1519 N
-1527 TIRTYVVKLPEKDS
+1527 

>member
-512 LGAVKEI
+512 LGAV
-519 SAGVYRS
+519 
-526 VLTAGS
+526 
-532 QAGTVRVTAKV
+532 
-543 QGKTFTLNIKQAAIT
+543 
-558 DSDVSTADSS
+558 
-568 FTLDGDSSPT
+568 
-578 ISADSQSTYPI
+578 
-589 VLSLKDSNGKA
+589 
-600 LTGLADDIEM
+600 
-610 SVEFT
+610 
-615 ADSNSARQR
+615 
-624 ETVTAPSLGAV
+624 
-635 EEISAGV
+635 
-642 YRSVLTA
+642 
-649 GSQAG
+649 
-654 TVRVTAKVQGKTFTL
+654 
-669 NIKQAAITDS
+669 
-679 DVSTA
+679 
-684 DSSFTLDGDSS
+684 
-695 PTISA
+695 
-700 DSQSTYPIVL
+700 
-710 SLKDSNGKA
+710 
-719 LTGLADDI
+719 
-727 EMSVEFTADSNSA
+727 
-740 RQRETVTAPSLGAV
+740 
-754 EEISAG
+754 
-760 VYRSVLA
+760 
-767 AGSQA
+767 
-772 GTVRVT
+772 
-778 AKVQGKTFTLN
+778 
-789 IKQAA
+789 
-794 ITDSDVSTADSSF
+794 
-807 TLDGDSSPTISAD
+807 
-820 SQSTYPIVLSLK
+820 
-832 DSNGKALTGLADDI
+832 
-846 EMSVEFTA
+846 
-854 DSNSARQRETVT
+854 
-866 APSLGAVEEISAG
+866 EEISAG

-905 TLSIKQTAATEPDS
+905 TLSIKQTATTEPDS

-1487 EPATVTL
+1487 EPATVTVSVN
-1494 HWTGNAAS
+1494 GAP
-1502 EFSTY
+1502 Y
-1507 ESGYHWIKAKIT
+1507 
-1519 NSKNTYEK
+1519 
-1527 TIRTYVVKLPEKDS
+1527 

>member
-47 VTQIYASDEHAN
+47 VTQTYASDEHAN

-289 NTHDTTFGVEFNY
+289 NVHDTTFGVEFNY

-512 LGAVKEI
+512 LGAVEEI
-519 SAGVYRS
+519 SAGVYHS

-578 ISADSQSTYPI
+578 ISVDSQSTYPI

-642 YRSVLTA
+642 YHSVLT
-649 GSQAG
+649 
-654 TVRVTAKVQGKTFTL
+654 
-669 NIKQAAITDS
+669 
-679 DVSTA
+679 
-684 DSSFTLDGDSS
+684 
-695 PTISA
+695 
-700 DSQSTYPIVL
+700 
-710 SLKDSNGKA
+710 
-719 LTGLADDI
+719 
-727 EMSVEFTADSNSA
+727 
-740 RQRETVTAPSLGAV
+740 
-754 EEISAG
+754 
-760 VYRSVLA
+760 
-767 AGSQA
+767 
-772 GTVRVT
+772 
-778 AKVQGKTFTLN
+778 
-789 IKQAA
+789 
-794 ITDSDVSTADSSF
+794 
-807 TLDGDSSPTISAD
+807 
-820 SQSTYPIVLSLK
+820 
-832 DSNGKALTGLADDI
+832 
-846 EMSVEFTA
+846 
-854 DSNSARQRETVT
+854 
-866 APSLGAVEEISAG
+866 
-879 VYRSVLAA
+879 A

-1171 SVPTNIVTDS
+1171 SIPTNIVTDS

-1225 AELNMS
+1225 AELTMS

>member
-180 RAGFGVEY
+180 RAGFGIEY

-512 LGAVKEI
+512 LGAV
-519 SAGVYRS
+519 
-526 VLTAGS
+526 
-532 QAGTVRVTAKV
+532 
-543 QGKTFTLNIKQAAIT
+543 
-558 DSDVSTADSS
+558 
-568 FTLDGDSSPT
+568 
-578 ISADSQSTYPI
+578 
-589 VLSLKDSNGKA
+589 
-600 LTGLADDIEM
+600 
-610 SVEFT
+610 
-615 ADSNSARQR
+615 
-624 ETVTAPSLGAV
+624 

-642 YRSVLTA
+642 YRSVLT
-649 GSQAG
+649 
-654 TVRVTAKVQGKTFTL
+654 
-669 NIKQAAITDS
+669 
-679 DVSTA
+679 
-684 DSSFTLDGDSS
+684 
-695 PTISA
+695 
-700 DSQSTYPIVL
+700 
-710 SLKDSNGKA
+710 
-719 LTGLADDI
+719 
-727 EMSVEFTADSNSA
+727 
-740 RQRETVTAPSLGAV
+740 
-754 EEISAG
+754 
-760 VYRSVLA
+760 

>member
-47 VTQIYASDEHAN
+47 VTQTYASDEHAN

-289 NTHDTTFGVEFNY
+289 NVHDTTFGVEFNY

-406 YKSEGVN
+406 YKSGDVN

-434 NISVTDSG
+434 NISVNNSG
-442 VSTAD
+442 
-447 SSFTLDGDSS
+447 
-457 PTISADSQ
+457 
-465 STYPIVLSLKDSNG
+465 
-479 KALTGLA
+479 
-486 DDIEMS
+486 
-492 VEFTAD
+492 
-498 SNSAR
+498 
-503 QRETVTAPS
+503 
-512 LGAVKEI
+512 
-519 SAGVYRS
+519 
-526 VLTAGS
+526 
-532 QAGTVRVTAKV
+532 
-543 QGKTFTLNIKQAAIT
+543 
-558 DSDVSTADSS
+558 VSTADSS

-642 YRSVLTA
+642 YHSVLT
-649 GSQAG
+649 
-654 TVRVTAKVQGKTFTL
+654 
-669 NIKQAAITDS
+669 
-679 DVSTA
+679 
-684 DSSFTLDGDSS
+684 
-695 PTISA
+695 
-700 DSQSTYPIVL
+700 
-710 SLKDSNGKA
+710 
-719 LTGLADDI
+719 
-727 EMSVEFTADSNSA
+727 
-740 RQRETVTAPSLGAV
+740 
-754 EEISAG
+754 
-760 VYRSVLA
+760 
-767 AGSQA
+767 
-772 GTVRVT
+772 
-778 AKVQGKTFTLN
+778 
-789 IKQAA
+789 
-794 ITDSDVSTADSSF
+794 
-807 TLDGDSSPTISAD
+807 
-820 SQSTYPIVLSLK
+820 
-832 DSNGKALTGLADDI
+832 
-846 EMSVEFTA
+846 
-854 DSNSARQRETVT
+854 
-866 APSLGAVEEISAG
+866 
-879 VYRSVLAA
+879 A

-1225 AELNMS
+1225 AELTMS

-1285 GQATTQFTASKSG
+1285 GQATTQFTATKSG

-1389 ENGQAT
+1389 KNGQAT

-1422 KSFSLYADD
+1422 KSFSLYADE

-1527 TIRTYVVKLPEKDS
+1527 TIRTYVVKLPEK

>member
-1 MTTVNK
+1 MTTGNK

-512 LGAVKEI
+512 LGAV
-519 SAGVYRS
+519 
-526 VLTAGS
+526 
-532 QAGTVRVTAKV
+532 
-543 QGKTFTLNIKQAAIT
+543 
-558 DSDVSTADSS
+558 
-568 FTLDGDSSPT
+568 
-578 ISADSQSTYPI
+578 
-589 VLSLKDSNGKA
+589 
-600 LTGLADDIEM
+600 
-610 SVEFT
+610 
-615 ADSNSARQR
+615 
-624 ETVTAPSLGAV
+624 

-778 AKVQGKTFTLN
+778 AKVQGKTFTL
-789 IKQAA
+789 
-794 ITDSDVSTADSSF
+794 
-807 TLDGDSSPTISAD
+807 
-820 SQSTYPIVLSLK
+820 
-832 DSNGKALTGLADDI
+832 
-846 EMSVEFTA
+846 
-854 DSNSARQRETVT
+854 
-866 APSLGAVEEISAG
+866 
-879 VYRSVLAA
+879 
-887 GSQAG
+887 
-892 TVRVTAK
+892 
-899 VQGKTF
+899 
-905 TLSIKQTAATEPDS
+905 SIKQTATTEPDS

>member
-1 MTTVNK
+1 M
-7 KLKKTASGAITWSVI
+7 
-22 VTQILSPV
+22 
-30 SLSLIPA
+30 
-37 NSFASSGNKD
+37 
-47 VTQIYASDEHAN
+47 
-59 KVASF
+59 
-64 AASAGQ
+64 
-70 SLANNNASSFA
+70 
-81 VNTLSTQ
+81 
-88 ATKEVVDWLQQYG
+88 
-101 NARIKLN
+101 
-108 VDDSFSLKDSSF
+108 KDSSF

-289 NTHDTTFGVEFNY
+289 NVHDTTFGVEFNY

-434 NISVTDSG
+434 NISVNNSG

-457 PTISADSQ
+457 PTISAD
-465 STYPIVLSLKDSNG
+465 G
-479 KALTGLA
+479 
-486 DDIEMS
+486 
-492 VEFTAD
+492 
-498 SNSAR
+498 
-503 QRETVTAPS
+503 
-512 LGAVKEI
+512 
-519 SAGVYRS
+519 
-526 VLTAGS
+526 
-532 QAGTVRVTAKV
+532 
-543 QGKTFTLNIKQAAIT
+543 
-558 DSDVSTADSS
+558 
-568 FTLDGDSSPT
+568 
-578 ISADSQSTYPI
+578 
-589 VLSLKDSNGKA
+589 
-600 LTGLADDIEM
+600 
-610 SVEFT
+610 
-615 ADSNSARQR
+615 
-624 ETVTAPSLGAV
+624 
-635 EEISAGV
+635 
-642 YRSVLTA
+642 
-649 GSQAG
+649 
-654 TVRVTAKVQGKTFTL
+654 
-669 NIKQAAITDS
+669 
-679 DVSTA
+679 
-684 DSSFTLDGDSS
+684 
-695 PTISA
+695 
-700 DSQSTYPIVL
+700 
-710 SLKDSNGKA
+710 
-719 LTGLADDI
+719 
-727 EMSVEFTADSNSA
+727 
-740 RQRETVTAPSLGAV
+740 
-754 EEISAG
+754 
-760 VYRSVLA
+760 
-767 AGSQA
+767 
-772 GTVRVT
+772 
-778 AKVQGKTFTLN
+778 
-789 IKQAA
+789 
-794 ITDSDVSTADSSF
+794 
-807 TLDGDSSPTISAD
+807 
-820 SQSTYPIVLSLK
+820 QSTYPIVLSLK

-1225 AELNMS
+1225 AELTMS
-1231 VSKQEIVA
+1231 VSKQ
-1239 DGSENATV
+1239 DC
-1247 NIQLVDANNNAFT
+1247 
-1260 GEVDL
+1260 
-1265 TITPSTGASLTSSNL
+1265 
-1280 QLDAH
+1280 
-1285 GQATTQFTASKSG
+1285 
-1298 QYTIQAEY
+1298 
-1306 VLDGKRITASQNI
+1306 
-1319 DAVTDVKGAVLE
+1319 
-1331 ITSSASSAVV
+1331 
-1341 SDTNNLVFTLLLK
+1341 
-1354 SKSGEA
+1354 
-1360 LSGRALNVKTSG
+1360 GRW
-1372 PSKYGALV
+1372 
-1380 VDKTTVTTD
+1380 
-1389 ENGQAT
+1389 Q
-1395 VSVHGRTVGSY
+1395 
-1406 KLTATL
+1406 
-1412 NELGSDVSAV
+1412 
-1422 KSFSLYADD
+1422 
-1431 ANGVLTLTK
+1431 
-1440 DPGYET
+1440 
-1446 NDGSPVGIY
+1446 
-1455 ARFVDHFGNPLSG
+1455 
-1468 TVEFSAGSED
+1468 
-1478 SPDSQRVKM
+1478 
-1487 EPATVTL
+1487 
-1494 HWTGNAAS
+1494 
-1502 EFSTY
+1502 
-1507 ESGYHWIKAKIT
+1507 
-1519 NSKNTYEK
+1519 
-1527 TIRTYVVKLPEKDS
+1527 

>member
-512 LGAVKEI
+512 LGAV
-519 SAGVYRS
+519 
-526 VLTAGS
+526 
-532 QAGTVRVTAKV
+532 
-543 QGKTFTLNIKQAAIT
+543 
-558 DSDVSTADSS
+558 
-568 FTLDGDSSPT
+568 
-578 ISADSQSTYPI
+578 
-589 VLSLKDSNGKA
+589 
-600 LTGLADDIEM
+600 
-610 SVEFT
+610 
-615 ADSNSARQR
+615 
-624 ETVTAPSLGAV
+624 

-778 AKVQGKTFTLN
+778 AKVQGKTFTL
-789 IKQAA
+789 
-794 ITDSDVSTADSSF
+794 
-807 TLDGDSSPTISAD
+807 
-820 SQSTYPIVLSLK
+820 
-832 DSNGKALTGLADDI
+832 
-846 EMSVEFTA
+846 
-854 DSNSARQRETVT
+854 
-866 APSLGAVEEISAG
+866 
-879 VYRSVLAA
+879 
-887 GSQAG
+887 
-892 TVRVTAK
+892 
-899 VQGKTF
+899 
-905 TLSIKQTAATEPDS
+905 SIKQTATTEPDS

-1455 ARFVDHFGNPLSG
+1455 ARFVVSVN
-1468 TVEFSAGSED
+1468 
-1478 SPDSQRVKM
+1478 
-1487 EPATVTL
+1487 
-1494 HWTGNAAS
+1494 
-1502 EFSTY
+1502 
-1507 ESGYHWIKAKIT
+1507 
-1519 NSKNTYEK
+1519 
-1527 TIRTYVVKLPEKDS
+1527 

>member
-1 MTTVNK
+1 M
-7 KLKKTASGAITWSVI
+7 
-22 VTQILSPV
+22 
-30 SLSLIPA
+30 
-37 NSFASSGNKD
+37 
-47 VTQIYASDEHAN
+47 
-59 KVASF
+59 ASF

-210 DIDDYLERPANGWDF
+210 DIDNYLERPANGWDF

-289 NTHDTTFGVEFNY
+289 NVHDTTFGVEFNY

-442 VSTAD
+442 
-447 SSFTLDGDSS
+447 
-457 PTISADSQ
+457 
-465 STYPIVLSLKDSNG
+465 
-479 KALTGLA
+479 
-486 DDIEMS
+486 
-492 VEFTAD
+492 
-498 SNSAR
+498 
-503 QRETVTAPS
+503 
-512 LGAVKEI
+512 
-519 SAGVYRS
+519 
-526 VLTAGS
+526 
-532 QAGTVRVTAKV
+532 
-543 QGKTFTLNIKQAAIT
+543 
-558 DSDVSTADSS
+558 
-568 FTLDGDSSPT
+568 
-578 ISADSQSTYPI
+578 
-589 VLSLKDSNGKA
+589 
-600 LTGLADDIEM
+600 
-610 SVEFT
+610 
-615 ADSNSARQR
+615 
-624 ETVTAPSLGAV
+624 
-635 EEISAGV
+635 
-642 YRSVLTA
+642 
-649 GSQAG
+649 
-654 TVRVTAKVQGKTFTL
+654 
-669 NIKQAAITDS
+669 
-679 DVSTA
+679 
-684 DSSFTLDGDSS
+684 
-695 PTISA
+695 
-700 DSQSTYPIVL
+700 
-710 SLKDSNGKA
+710 
-719 LTGLADDI
+719 
-727 EMSVEFTADSNSA
+727 
-740 RQRETVTAPSLGAV
+740 
-754 EEISAG
+754 
-760 VYRSVLA
+760 
-767 AGSQA
+767 
-772 GTVRVT
+772 
-778 AKVQGKTFTLN
+778 
-789 IKQAA
+789 
-794 ITDSDVSTADSSF
+794 VSTADSSF

-1159 QKIQLITSSEGL
+1159 QKIQLIASSEGL

>member
-1 MTTVNK
+1 M
-7 KLKKTASGAITWSVI
+7 
-22 VTQILSPV
+22 
-30 SLSLIPA
+30 IPA

-47 VTQIYASDEHAN
+47 VTQTYASDEHAN

-289 NTHDTTFGVEFNY
+289 NVHDTTFGVEFNY

-382 DSAFTAAGGK
+382 DSAFTAVGGK

-434 NISVTDSG
+434 NISVNNSG

-457 PTISADSQ
+457 PTISADGQ

-486 DDIEMS
+486 D
-492 VEFTAD
+492 
-498 SNSAR
+498 N
-503 QRETVTAPS
+503 
-512 LGAVKEI
+512 
-519 SAGVYRS
+519 
-526 VLTAGS
+526 
-532 QAGTVRVTAKV
+532 
-543 QGKTFTLNIKQAAIT
+543 
-558 DSDVSTADSS
+558 
-568 FTLDGDSSPT
+568 
-578 ISADSQSTYPI
+578 
-589 VLSLKDSNGKA
+589 
-600 LTGLADDIEM
+600 
-610 SVEFT
+610 
-615 ADSNSARQR
+615 
-624 ETVTAPSLGAV
+624 
-635 EEISAGV
+635 
-642 YRSVLTA
+642 
-649 GSQAG
+649 
-654 TVRVTAKVQGKTFTL
+654 
-669 NIKQAAITDS
+669 
-679 DVSTA
+679 
-684 DSSFTLDGDSS
+684 
-695 PTISA
+695 
-700 DSQSTYPIVL
+700 
-710 SLKDSNGKA
+710 
-719 LTGLADDI
+719 
-727 EMSVEFTADSNSA
+727 
-740 RQRETVTAPSLGAV
+740 
-754 EEISAG
+754 
-760 VYRSVLA
+760 
-767 AGSQA
+767 
-772 GTVRVT
+772 
-778 AKVQGKTFTLN
+778 
-789 IKQAA
+789 
-794 ITDSDVSTADSSF
+794 
-807 TLDGDSSPTISAD
+807 
-820 SQSTYPIVLSLK
+820 
-832 DSNGKALTGLADDI
+832 I

-1225 AELNMS
+1225 AELTMS

>member
-37 NSFASSGNKD
+37 NSFASSDNKD
-47 VTQIYASDEHAN
+47 VTQTYASDERAN

-88 ATKEVVDWLQQYG
+88 ATKEIVDWLQQYG

-180 RAGFGVEY
+180 RAGFGIEY

-203 SDWKNSR
+203 SDWRNSR

-289 NTHDTTFGVEFNY
+289 NVHDTTFGVEFNY

-344 HALKISLPESVQG
+344 HALKISLPESIQG

-362 IPVTLTINNASGGIK
+362 IPVTLTVNNASGGIK

-413 SWNVGATVQDN
+413 SWSVGATVQDN

-434 NISVTDSG
+434 NISVADSG

-465 STYPIVLSLKDSNG
+465 STYPV
-479 KALTGLA
+479 
-486 DDIEMS
+486 
-492 VEFTAD
+492 
-498 SNSAR
+498 
-503 QRETVTAPS
+503 
-512 LGAVKEI
+512 
-519 SAGVYRS
+519 
-526 VLTAGS
+526 
-532 QAGTVRVTAKV
+532 
-543 QGKTFTLNIKQAAIT
+543 
-558 DSDVSTADSS
+558 
-568 FTLDGDSSPT
+568 
-578 ISADSQSTYPI
+578 

-669 NIKQAAITDS
+669 
-679 DVSTA
+679 
-684 DSSFTLDGDSS
+684 
-695 PTISA
+695 
-700 DSQSTYPIVL
+700 
-710 SLKDSNGKA
+710 
-719 LTGLADDI
+719 
-727 EMSVEFTADSNSA
+727 
-740 RQRETVTAPSLGAV
+740 
-754 EEISAG
+754 
-760 VYRSVLA
+760 
-767 AGSQA
+767 
-772 GTVRVT
+772 
-778 AKVQGKTFTLN
+778 
-789 IKQAA
+789 
-794 ITDSDVSTADSSF
+794 
-807 TLDGDSSPTISAD
+807 
-820 SQSTYPIVLSLK
+820 
-832 DSNGKALTGLADDI
+832 
-846 EMSVEFTA
+846 
-854 DSNSARQRETVT
+854 
-866 APSLGAVEEISAG
+866 
-879 VYRSVLAA
+879 
-887 GSQAG
+887 
-892 TVRVTAK
+892 
-899 VQGKTF
+899 
-905 TLSIKQTAATEPDS
+905 SIKQTAATEPES

-957 LSFYALNQAEGVEF
+957 LSFYAINQAEGVEF
-971 GTVTEKDGVYS
+971 GTVTEKDGIYS
-982 ATVTSKRAGK
+982 ATVTSKRADK
-992 ITIGV
+992 IRIGV
-997 KSDSHDFSGVKK
+997 KSDRHDFSDLEK
-1009 EITFIEDRQQ
+1009 EISFMEDRIQFA
-1019 VTFSQ
+1019 FSRI
-1024 FEASQNNALADGKQR
+1024 EASKNNALADGKQQ
-1039 NMVTVSLADRFGNV
+1039 NTVTVSLADRFGNV

-1073 HAVSTDENGNAIF
+1073 HAVSTDENGNAVF

-1097 ITAHAGSQM
+1097 IKAHAGPQV
-1106 STELTVTFASNMTGA
+1106 STELTVTFASNMSGA
-1121 SLSLTPESSSLISNI
+1121 SLSLTPENSSLISNI
-1136 PANGKDAAVLDVQLT
+1136 PANGKDAAVLNVQLT
-1151 NTNASVNG
+1151 NNTNASVNG
-1159 QKIQLITSSEGL
+1159 QKVQLITSSEGL

-1181 TGHVSVPLTT
+1181 TGHVSVPVTT
-1191 VKAGEYTV
+1191 VRAGEYTV
-1199 TARVTDGSHSV
+1199 TARVTDGSNSV

-1216 LTFVPDVAS
+1216 LTFVPDIAS
-1225 AELNMS
+1225 AELTMS
-1231 VSKQEIVA
+1231 VSKQQIVA
-1239 DGSENATV
+1239 DSSESATV
-1247 NIQLVDANNNAFT
+1247 DIQLVDANNNAFT
-1260 GEVDL
+1260 GDVNL
-1265 TITPSTGASLTSSNL
+1265 TITPSTGASLTSSKL
-1280 QLDAH
+1280 QLDAY
-1285 GQATTQFTASKSG
+1285 GKASTQFTASKSG
-1298 QYTIQAEY
+1298 QYTIQAEH
-1306 VLDGKRITASQNI
+1306 VQDGKRITASQNI
-1319 DAVTDVKGAVLE
+1319 DAMTDVKDAVLD
-1331 ITSSASSAVV
+1331 ITSSVSSAVV
-1341 SDTNNLVFTLLLK
+1341 SDSNNLTFTLHLK
-1354 SKSGEA
+1354 NTSGEA
-1360 LSGRALNVKTSG
+1360 LSGRALNIKTSG

-1389 ENGQAT
+1389 ERGQAT
-1395 VSVHGRTVGSY
+1395 VSVHGRTAGSY

-1422 KSFSLYADD
+1422 KSFSLYADE
-1431 ANGVLTLTK
+1431 ANGVLSLEK
-1440 DPGYET
+1440 DYGYEV
-1446 NDGSPVGIY
+1446 NDGSPTGIY

-1478 SPDSQRVKM
+1478 SPTSQRVKM

-1494 HWTGNAAS
+1494 SSTGNAAS

-1519 NSKNTYEK
+1519 NSKKTYEK
-1527 TIRTYVVKLPEKDS
+1527 ELTTFVVKLPEKDS

>member
-47 VTQIYASDEHAN
+47 VTQTYASDEHAN

-289 NTHDTTFGVEFNY
+289 NVHDTTFGVEFNY

-434 NISVTDSG
+434 NISVNNSG

-457 PTISADSQ
+457 PTISAD
-465 STYPIVLSLKDSNG
+465 G
-479 KALTGLA
+479 
-486 DDIEMS
+486 
-492 VEFTAD
+492 
-498 SNSAR
+498 
-503 QRETVTAPS
+503 
-512 LGAVKEI
+512 
-519 SAGVYRS
+519 
-526 VLTAGS
+526 
-532 QAGTVRVTAKV
+532 
-543 QGKTFTLNIKQAAIT
+543 
-558 DSDVSTADSS
+558 
-568 FTLDGDSSPT
+568 
-578 ISADSQSTYPI
+578 
-589 VLSLKDSNGKA
+589 
-600 LTGLADDIEM
+600 
-610 SVEFT
+610 
-615 ADSNSARQR
+615 
-624 ETVTAPSLGAV
+624 
-635 EEISAGV
+635 
-642 YRSVLTA
+642 
-649 GSQAG
+649 
-654 TVRVTAKVQGKTFTL
+654 
-669 NIKQAAITDS
+669 
-679 DVSTA
+679 
-684 DSSFTLDGDSS
+684 
-695 PTISA
+695 
-700 DSQSTYPIVL
+700 QSTYPIVL

-767 AGSQA
+767 AG
-772 GTVRVT
+772 
-778 AKVQGKTFTLN
+778 L
-789 IKQAA
+789 
-794 ITDSDVSTADSSF
+794 
-807 TLDGDSSPTISAD
+807 
-820 SQSTYPIVLSLK
+820 
-832 DSNGKALTGLADDI
+832 
-846 EMSVEFTA
+846 
-854 DSNSARQRETVT
+854 
-866 APSLGAVEEISAG
+866 
-879 VYRSVLAA
+879 
-887 GSQAG
+887 QAG

-1225 AELNMS
+1225 AELTMS

>member
-512 LGAVKEI
+512 LGAV
-519 SAGVYRS
+519 
-526 VLTAGS
+526 
-532 QAGTVRVTAKV
+532 
-543 QGKTFTLNIKQAAIT
+543 
-558 DSDVSTADSS
+558 
-568 FTLDGDSSPT
+568 
-578 ISADSQSTYPI
+578 
-589 VLSLKDSNGKA
+589 
-600 LTGLADDIEM
+600 
-610 SVEFT
+610 
-615 ADSNSARQR
+615 
-624 ETVTAPSLGAV
+624 
-635 EEISAGV
+635 
-642 YRSVLTA
+642 
-649 GSQAG
+649 
-654 TVRVTAKVQGKTFTL
+654 
-669 NIKQAAITDS
+669 
-679 DVSTA
+679 
-684 DSSFTLDGDSS
+684 
-695 PTISA
+695 
-700 DSQSTYPIVL
+700 
-710 SLKDSNGKA
+710 
-719 LTGLADDI
+719 
-727 EMSVEFTADSNSA
+727 
-740 RQRETVTAPSLGAV
+740 
-754 EEISAG
+754 
-760 VYRSVLA
+760 
-767 AGSQA
+767 
-772 GTVRVT
+772 
-778 AKVQGKTFTLN
+778 
-789 IKQAA
+789 
-794 ITDSDVSTADSSF
+794 
-807 TLDGDSSPTISAD
+807 
-820 SQSTYPIVLSLK
+820 
-832 DSNGKALTGLADDI
+832 
-846 EMSVEFTA
+846 
-854 DSNSARQRETVT
+854 
-866 APSLGAVEEISAG
+866 EEISAG

-905 TLSIKQTAATEPDS
+905 TLSIKQTATTEPDS

-1455 ARFVDHFGNPLSG
+1455 VSVNGAP
-1468 TVEFSAGSED
+1468 
-1478 SPDSQRVKM
+1478 
-1487 EPATVTL
+1487 
-1494 HWTGNAAS
+1494 
-1502 EFSTY
+1502 Y
-1507 ESGYHWIKAKIT
+1507 
-1519 NSKNTYEK
+1519 
-1527 TIRTYVVKLPEKDS
+1527 

>member
-512 LGAVKEI
+512 LGAVEEI

-669 NIKQAAITDS
+669 
-679 DVSTA
+679 
-684 DSSFTLDGDSS
+684 
-695 PTISA
+695 
-700 DSQSTYPIVL
+700 
-710 SLKDSNGKA
+710 
-719 LTGLADDI
+719 
-727 EMSVEFTADSNSA
+727 
-740 RQRETVTAPSLGAV
+740 
-754 EEISAG
+754 
-760 VYRSVLA
+760 
-767 AGSQA
+767 
-772 GTVRVT
+772 
-778 AKVQGKTFTLN
+778 
-789 IKQAA
+789 
-794 ITDSDVSTADSSF
+794 
-807 TLDGDSSPTISAD
+807 
-820 SQSTYPIVLSLK
+820 
-832 DSNGKALTGLADDI
+832 
-846 EMSVEFTA
+846 
-854 DSNSARQRETVT
+854 
-866 APSLGAVEEISAG
+866 
-879 VYRSVLAA
+879 
-887 GSQAG
+887 
-892 TVRVTAK
+892 
-899 VQGKTF
+899 
-905 TLSIKQTAATEPDS
+905 SIKQTATTEPDS

>member
-1 MTTVNK
+1 MDHYCTV
-7 KLKKTASGAITWSVI
+7 
-22 VTQILSPV
+22 
-30 SLSLIPA
+30 
-37 NSFASSGNKD
+37 
-47 VTQIYASDEHAN
+47 
-59 KVASF
+59 
-64 AASAGQ
+64 
-70 SLANNNASSFA
+70 
-81 VNTLSTQ
+81 
-88 ATKEVVDWLQQYG
+88 
-101 NARIKLN
+101 R
-108 VDDSFSLKDSSF
+108 
-120 DFLYPWLDTQDYVLF
+120 DT
-135 SQTSLHRTDDRNQT
+135 
-149 NIGLGIRHFTPD
+149 D

-289 NTHDTTFGVEFNY
+289 NVHDTTFGVEFNY

-434 NISVTDSG
+434 NISVNNSG

-457 PTISADSQ
+457 PTISADGQ

-486 DDIEMS
+486 D
-492 VEFTAD
+492 
-498 SNSAR
+498 N
-503 QRETVTAPS
+503 
-512 LGAVKEI
+512 
-519 SAGVYRS
+519 
-526 VLTAGS
+526 
-532 QAGTVRVTAKV
+532 
-543 QGKTFTLNIKQAAIT
+543 
-558 DSDVSTADSS
+558 
-568 FTLDGDSSPT
+568 
-578 ISADSQSTYPI
+578 
-589 VLSLKDSNGKA
+589 
-600 LTGLADDIEM
+600 
-610 SVEFT
+610 
-615 ADSNSARQR
+615 
-624 ETVTAPSLGAV
+624 
-635 EEISAGV
+635 
-642 YRSVLTA
+642 
-649 GSQAG
+649 
-654 TVRVTAKVQGKTFTL
+654 
-669 NIKQAAITDS
+669 
-679 DVSTA
+679 
-684 DSSFTLDGDSS
+684 
-695 PTISA
+695 
-700 DSQSTYPIVL
+700 
-710 SLKDSNGKA
+710 
-719 LTGLADDI
+719 I

-794 ITDSDVSTADSSF
+794 VIDSDVSTADSSF

-820 SQSTYPIVLSLK
+820 GQSTYPIVLSLK
-832 DSNGKALTGLADDI
+832 DSNGKALTGLADNI

-1225 AELNMS
+1225 AELTMS

>member
-37 NSFASSGNKD
+37 NSFASSDNKD
-47 VTQIYASDEHAN
+47 VTQIYASDERAN

-64 AASAGQ
+64 AVSAGQ

-108 VDDSFSLKDSSF
+108 VDNSFSLKDSSF

-203 SDWKNSR
+203 SDWKDSR

-289 NTHDTTFGVEFNY
+289 NVHDTTFGVEFNY

-357 EGESI
+357 DGESI

-382 DSAFTAAGGK
+382 DSVFTAAGGK
-392 ISGNGTSWQITLPA
+392 ISGNGTSWQVTLPA

-434 NISVTDSG
+434 NISVINSG

-447 SSFTLDGDSS
+447 SSFMLDGDSS
-457 PTISADSQ
+457 PTISADGQ
-465 STYPIVLSLKDSNG
+465 STH
-479 KALTGLA
+479 
-486 DDIEMS
+486 
-492 VEFTAD
+492 
-498 SNSAR
+498 
-503 QRETVTAPS
+503 
-512 LGAVKEI
+512 
-519 SAGVYRS
+519 
-526 VLTAGS
+526 
-532 QAGTVRVTAKV
+532 
-543 QGKTFTLNIKQAAIT
+543 
-558 DSDVSTADSS
+558 
-568 FTLDGDSSPT
+568 
-578 ISADSQSTYPI
+578 PI

-654 TVRVTAKVQGKTFTL
+654 TVRVTAKVM
-669 NIKQAAITDS
+669 D
-679 DVSTA
+679 
-684 DSSFTLDGDSS
+684 
-695 PTISA
+695 
-700 DSQSTYPIVL
+700 
-710 SLKDSNGKA
+710 
-719 LTGLADDI
+719 
-727 EMSVEFTADSNSA
+727 
-740 RQRETVTAPSLGAV
+740 
-754 EEISAG
+754 
-760 VYRSVLA
+760 
-767 AGSQA
+767 
-772 GTVRVT
+772 
-778 AKVQGKTFTLN
+778 
-789 IKQAA
+789 
-794 ITDSDVSTADSSF
+794 
-807 TLDGDSSPTISAD
+807 
-820 SQSTYPIVLSLK
+820 
-832 DSNGKALTGLADDI
+832 
-846 EMSVEFTA
+846 
-854 DSNSARQRETVT
+854 
-866 APSLGAVEEISAG
+866 
-879 VYRSVLAA
+879 
-887 GSQAG
+887 
-892 TVRVTAK
+892 
-899 VQGKTF
+899 KTF

-971 GTVTEKDGVYS
+971 GAVTEKDGVYS

-992 ITIGV
+992 IRIGV
-997 KSDSHDFSGVKK
+997 KSGSHNFSGIEK
-1009 EITFIEDRQQ
+1009 EISFIEDRTQFA
-1019 VTFSQ
+1019 FSRI
-1024 FEASQNNALADGKQR
+1024 EASKNNALADGKQQ
-1039 NMVTVSLADRFGNV
+1039 NTVTLSLADRFGNV

-1061 SLPAGITQVGGE
+1061 SLPAGVTQVGGE
-1073 HAVSTDENGNAIF
+1073 HAVSTDENGNAVF

-1097 ITAHAGSQM
+1097 IKAHAGSQM
-1106 STELTVTFASNMTGA
+1106 STELTVTFASNMIGA
-1121 SLSLTPESSSLISNI
+1121 SLSLTPGNSSLISNI
-1136 PANGKDAAVLDVQLT
+1136 PANGKDAAVLNVQLT

-1159 QKIQLITSSEGL
+1159 QKIQLITSSERL

-1191 VKAGEYTV
+1191 VRAGEYTV
-1199 TARVTDGSHSV
+1199 AARVTDGSHSV

-1216 LTFVPDVAS
+1216 LTFVPDAAS
-1225 AELNMS
+1225 AELTMS
-1231 VSKQEIVA
+1231 TSKQQIVA
-1239 DGSENATV
+1239 DGSESATV
-1247 NIQLVDANNNAFT
+1247 DIQLVDANNNAFT
-1260 GEVDL
+1260 GDVDL
-1265 TITPSTGASLTSSNL
+1265 TVTPSTGASLTSSKL

-1306 VLDGKRITASQNI
+1306 VLDGKRITASKNI
-1319 DAVTDVKGAVLE
+1319 DAVTDVKEAVLE

-1341 SDTNNLVFTLLLK
+1341 SDTNNLIFTLLLK
-1354 SKSGEA
+1354 STSGEV
-1360 LSGRALNVKTSG
+1360 LSGRVLNIKASG

-1389 ENGQAT
+1389 EYGLAT
-1395 VSVHGRTVGSY
+1395 VSVHGRTAGSY

-1412 NELGSDVSAV
+1412 DELGSDVSEV
-1422 KSFSLYADD
+1422 KSFSLYADE
-1431 ANGVLTLTK
+1431 ANGVLTLHK
-1440 DPGYET
+1440 DGGYDT
-1446 NDGSPVGIY
+1446 DDGTPVGVY

-1478 SPDSQRVKM
+1478 SPNSQRVKM

-1527 TIRTYVVKLPEKDS
+1527 TIRTYVVKLPEKLMVIW

>member
-47 VTQIYASDEHAN
+47 VTQTYASDEHAN

-289 NTHDTTFGVEFNY
+289 NVHDTTFGVEFNY

-406 YKSEGVN
+406 YKSGDVN

-434 NISVTDSG
+434 NISVNNSG
-442 VSTAD
+442 
-447 SSFTLDGDSS
+447 
-457 PTISADSQ
+457 
-465 STYPIVLSLKDSNG
+465 
-479 KALTGLA
+479 
-486 DDIEMS
+486 
-492 VEFTAD
+492 
-498 SNSAR
+498 
-503 QRETVTAPS
+503 
-512 LGAVKEI
+512 
-519 SAGVYRS
+519 
-526 VLTAGS
+526 
-532 QAGTVRVTAKV
+532 
-543 QGKTFTLNIKQAAIT
+543 
-558 DSDVSTADSS
+558 VSTADSS

-642 YRSVLTA
+642 YHSVLT
-649 GSQAG
+649 
-654 TVRVTAKVQGKTFTL
+654 
-669 NIKQAAITDS
+669 
-679 DVSTA
+679 
-684 DSSFTLDGDSS
+684 
-695 PTISA
+695 
-700 DSQSTYPIVL
+700 
-710 SLKDSNGKA
+710 
-719 LTGLADDI
+719 
-727 EMSVEFTADSNSA
+727 
-740 RQRETVTAPSLGAV
+740 
-754 EEISAG
+754 
-760 VYRSVLA
+760 
-767 AGSQA
+767 
-772 GTVRVT
+772 
-778 AKVQGKTFTLN
+778 
-789 IKQAA
+789 
-794 ITDSDVSTADSSF
+794 
-807 TLDGDSSPTISAD
+807 
-820 SQSTYPIVLSLK
+820 
-832 DSNGKALTGLADDI
+832 
-846 EMSVEFTA
+846 
-854 DSNSARQRETVT
+854 
-866 APSLGAVEEISAG
+866 
-879 VYRSVLAA
+879 A

-1225 AELNMS
+1225 AELTMS

-1285 GQATTQFTASKSG
+1285 GQATTQFTATKSG

-1389 ENGQAT
+1389 KNGQAT

-1422 KSFSLYADD
+1422 KSFSLYADE

-1455 ARFVDHFGNPLSG
+1455 ARFVDHFGYPLSG

-1527 TIRTYVVKLPEKDS
+1527 TIRTYVVKLPE

>member
-512 LGAVKEI
+512 LGAV
-519 SAGVYRS
+519 
-526 VLTAGS
+526 
-532 QAGTVRVTAKV
+532 
-543 QGKTFTLNIKQAAIT
+543 
-558 DSDVSTADSS
+558 
-568 FTLDGDSSPT
+568 
-578 ISADSQSTYPI
+578 
-589 VLSLKDSNGKA
+589 
-600 LTGLADDIEM
+600 
-610 SVEFT
+610 
-615 ADSNSARQR
+615 
-624 ETVTAPSLGAV
+624 
-635 EEISAGV
+635 
-642 YRSVLTA
+642 
-649 GSQAG
+649 
-654 TVRVTAKVQGKTFTL
+654 
-669 NIKQAAITDS
+669 
-679 DVSTA
+679 
-684 DSSFTLDGDSS
+684 
-695 PTISA
+695 
-700 DSQSTYPIVL
+700 
-710 SLKDSNGKA
+710 
-719 LTGLADDI
+719 
-727 EMSVEFTADSNSA
+727 
-740 RQRETVTAPSLGAV
+740 

-905 TLSIKQTAATEPDS
+905 TLSIKQTATTEPDS

-1151 NTNASVNG
+1151 NTNASVNW

>member
-47 VTQIYASDEHAN
+47 VTQTYASDEHAN

-289 NTHDTTFGVEFNY
+289 KVHDTTFGVEFNY

-434 NISVTDSG
+434 NISVNNSG

-457 PTISADSQ
+457 PTISAD
-465 STYPIVLSLKDSNG
+465 G
-479 KALTGLA
+479 
-486 DDIEMS
+486 
-492 VEFTAD
+492 
-498 SNSAR
+498 
-503 QRETVTAPS
+503 
-512 LGAVKEI
+512 
-519 SAGVYRS
+519 
-526 VLTAGS
+526 
-532 QAGTVRVTAKV
+532 
-543 QGKTFTLNIKQAAIT
+543 
-558 DSDVSTADSS
+558 
-568 FTLDGDSSPT
+568 
-578 ISADSQSTYPI
+578 
-589 VLSLKDSNGKA
+589 
-600 LTGLADDIEM
+600 
-610 SVEFT
+610 
-615 ADSNSARQR
+615 
-624 ETVTAPSLGAV
+624 
-635 EEISAGV
+635 
-642 YRSVLTA
+642 
-649 GSQAG
+649 
-654 TVRVTAKVQGKTFTL
+654 
-669 NIKQAAITDS
+669 
-679 DVSTA
+679 
-684 DSSFTLDGDSS
+684 
-695 PTISA
+695 
-700 DSQSTYPIVL
+700 
-710 SLKDSNGKA
+710 
-719 LTGLADDI
+719 
-727 EMSVEFTADSNSA
+727 
-740 RQRETVTAPSLGAV
+740 
-754 EEISAG
+754 
-760 VYRSVLA
+760 
-767 AGSQA
+767 
-772 GTVRVT
+772 
-778 AKVQGKTFTLN
+778 
-789 IKQAA
+789 
-794 ITDSDVSTADSSF
+794 
-807 TLDGDSSPTISAD
+807 
-820 SQSTYPIVLSLK
+820 QSTYPIVLSLK

-919 EVSAVLTAAPAEQV
+919 EVSAALTAAPAEQV

-1024 FEASQNNALADGKQR
+1024 FEASQNNALADGIQR

-1061 SLPAGITQVGGE
+1061 SLPAGVTQVGGE
-1073 HAVSTDENGNAIF
+1073 HAVSTDENGNAVF

-1097 ITAHAGSQM
+1097 IKAHAGPQV
-1106 STELTVTFASNMTGA
+1106 STELTVTFASNMSGA
-1121 SLSLTPESSSLISNI
+1121 SLSLMPENSSLISNI
-1136 PANGKDAAVLDVQLT
+1136 PANGKDAAVLNVQLT
-1151 NTNASVNG
+1151 NNTNASVNG
-1159 QKIQLITSSEGL
+1159 QKVQLITSSEGL

-1181 TGHVSVPLTT
+1181 TGHVSVPVTT
-1191 VKAGEYTV
+1191 VRAGEYTV
-1199 TARVTDGSHSV
+1199 TARVTDGSNSV

-1216 LTFVPDVAS
+1216 LTFVPDIAS
-1225 AELNMS
+1225 AELTMS
-1231 VSKQEIVA
+1231 VSKQQIVA
-1239 DGSENATV
+1239 DSSESATV
-1247 NIQLVDANNNAFT
+1247 DIQLVDANNNTFT
-1260 GEVDL
+1260 GDVNL
-1265 TITPSTGASLTSSNL
+1265 TITPSTGASLTSSKL
-1280 QLDAH
+1280 QLDAY
-1285 GQATTQFTASKSG
+1285 GKASTQFTASKSG
-1298 QYTIQAEY
+1298 QYTIQAEH
-1306 VLDGKRITASQNI
+1306 VQDGKRITASQNI
-1319 DAVTDVKGAVLE
+1319 DAVTDVKEAVLE
-1331 ITSSASSAVV
+1331 IASSVSSAVV
-1341 SDTNNLVFTLLLK
+1341 SDSNNLTFTLHLK
-1354 SKSGEA
+1354 NTSGEA
-1360 LSGRALNVKTSG
+1360 LSGRALNIKTSG

-1389 ENGQAT
+1389 ERGQAT
-1395 VSVHGRTVGSY
+1395 VSVHGRTAGSY

-1422 KSFSLYADD
+1422 KSFSLYADE
-1431 ANGVLTLTK
+1431 ANGVLSLEK
-1440 DPGYET
+1440 DYGYEV
-1446 NDGSPVGIY
+1446 NDGSPTGIY

-1478 SPDSQRVKM
+1478 SPDSQHVKM

-1494 HWTGNAAS
+1494 SSTGYAAS

>member
-47 VTQIYASDEHAN
+47 VTQTYASDEHAN

-289 NTHDTTFGVEFNY
+289 NVHDTTFGVEFNY

-434 NISVTDSG
+434 NISVNNSG

-457 PTISADSQ
+457 PTISAD
-465 STYPIVLSLKDSNG
+465 G
-479 KALTGLA
+479 
-486 DDIEMS
+486 
-492 VEFTAD
+492 
-498 SNSAR
+498 
-503 QRETVTAPS
+503 
-512 LGAVKEI
+512 
-519 SAGVYRS
+519 
-526 VLTAGS
+526 
-532 QAGTVRVTAKV
+532 
-543 QGKTFTLNIKQAAIT
+543 
-558 DSDVSTADSS
+558 
-568 FTLDGDSSPT
+568 
-578 ISADSQSTYPI
+578 
-589 VLSLKDSNGKA
+589 
-600 LTGLADDIEM
+600 
-610 SVEFT
+610 
-615 ADSNSARQR
+615 
-624 ETVTAPSLGAV
+624 
-635 EEISAGV
+635 
-642 YRSVLTA
+642 
-649 GSQAG
+649 
-654 TVRVTAKVQGKTFTL
+654 
-669 NIKQAAITDS
+669 
-679 DVSTA
+679 
-684 DSSFTLDGDSS
+684 
-695 PTISA
+695 
-700 DSQSTYPIVL
+700 QSTYPIVL

-794 ITDSDVSTADSSF
+794 VIDSDVSTADSSF

-820 SQSTYPIVLSLK
+820 GQSTYPIVLSLK

-1225 AELNMS
+1225 AELTMS

>member
-47 VTQIYASDEHAN
+47 VTQTYASDEHAN

-210 DIDDYLERPANGWDF
+210 DIDNYLERPANGWDF

-289 NTHDTTFGVEFNY
+289 NVHDTTFGVEFNY

-434 NISVTDSG
+434 NISVNNSG

-457 PTISADSQ
+457 PTISAD
-465 STYPIVLSLKDSNG
+465 G
-479 KALTGLA
+479 
-486 DDIEMS
+486 
-492 VEFTAD
+492 
-498 SNSAR
+498 
-503 QRETVTAPS
+503 
-512 LGAVKEI
+512 
-519 SAGVYRS
+519 
-526 VLTAGS
+526 
-532 QAGTVRVTAKV
+532 
-543 QGKTFTLNIKQAAIT
+543 
-558 DSDVSTADSS
+558 
-568 FTLDGDSSPT
+568 
-578 ISADSQSTYPI
+578 QSTYPI

-642 YRSVLTA
+642 YRSVL
-649 GSQAG
+649 
-654 TVRVTAKVQGKTFTL
+654 V
-669 NIKQAAITDS
+669 
-679 DVSTA
+679 
-684 DSSFTLDGDSS
+684 
-695 PTISA
+695 
-700 DSQSTYPIVL
+700 
-710 SLKDSNGKA
+710 
-719 LTGLADDI
+719 
-727 EMSVEFTADSNSA
+727 
-740 RQRETVTAPSLGAV
+740 
-754 EEISAG
+754 
-760 VYRSVLA
+760 
-767 AGSQA
+767 
-772 GTVRVT
+772 
-778 AKVQGKTFTLN
+778 
-789 IKQAA
+789 
-794 ITDSDVSTADSSF
+794 
-807 TLDGDSSPTISAD
+807 
-820 SQSTYPIVLSLK
+820 
-832 DSNGKALTGLADDI
+832 
-846 EMSVEFTA
+846 
-854 DSNSARQRETVT
+854 
-866 APSLGAVEEISAG
+866 
-879 VYRSVLAA
+879 A

-919 EVSAVLTAAPAEQV
+919 EVGAVLTAAPAEQV

-1225 AELNMS
+1225 AELTMS

>member
-1 MTTVNK
+1 
-7 KLKKTASGAITWSVI
+7 ITWSVI

-37 NSFASSGNKD
+37 NSFASSDNKD
-47 VTQIYASDEHAN
+47 VTQIYASDERAN

-64 AASAGQ
+64 AVSAGQ

-188 WRDYFRLG
+188 WRDYFRFG

-203 SDWKNSR
+203 SDWKDSR

-289 NTHDTTFGVEFNY
+289 NVHDTTFGVEFNY

-357 EGESI
+357 DGESI

-382 DSAFTAAGGK
+382 DSVFTAAGGK
-392 ISGNGTSWQITLPA
+392 ISGNGTSWQVTLPA

-434 NISVTDSG
+434 NISVINSG

-447 SSFTLDGDSS
+447 SSFMLDGDSS
-457 PTISADSQ
+457 PTISADGQ
-465 STYPIVLSLKDSNG
+465 STHPIVLSLKDSNG

-498 SNSAR
+498 SN
-503 QRETVTAPS
+503 
-512 LGAVKEI
+512 
-519 SAGVYRS
+519 
-526 VLTAGS
+526 
-532 QAGTVRVTAKV
+532 
-543 QGKTFTLNIKQAAIT
+543 N
-558 DSDVSTADSS
+558 
-568 FTLDGDSSPT
+568 
-578 ISADSQSTYPI
+578 
-589 VLSLKDSNGKA
+589 
-600 LTGLADDIEM
+600 
-610 SVEFT
+610 
-615 ADSNSARQR
+615 ARQR

-654 TVRVTAKVQGKTFTL
+654 TVRVTAKVM
-669 NIKQAAITDS
+669 D
-679 DVSTA
+679 
-684 DSSFTLDGDSS
+684 
-695 PTISA
+695 
-700 DSQSTYPIVL
+700 
-710 SLKDSNGKA
+710 
-719 LTGLADDI
+719 
-727 EMSVEFTADSNSA
+727 
-740 RQRETVTAPSLGAV
+740 
-754 EEISAG
+754 
-760 VYRSVLA
+760 
-767 AGSQA
+767 
-772 GTVRVT
+772 
-778 AKVQGKTFTLN
+778 
-789 IKQAA
+789 
-794 ITDSDVSTADSSF
+794 
-807 TLDGDSSPTISAD
+807 
-820 SQSTYPIVLSLK
+820 
-832 DSNGKALTGLADDI
+832 
-846 EMSVEFTA
+846 
-854 DSNSARQRETVT
+854 
-866 APSLGAVEEISAG
+866 
-879 VYRSVLAA
+879 
-887 GSQAG
+887 
-892 TVRVTAK
+892 
-899 VQGKTF
+899 KTF

-971 GTVTEKDGVYS
+971 GAVTEKDGVYS

-992 ITIGV
+992 IRIGV
-997 KSDSHDFSGVKK
+997 KSGSHNFSGIEK
-1009 EITFIEDRQQ
+1009 EISFIEDRTQFA
-1019 VTFSQ
+1019 FSRI
-1024 FEASQNNALADGKQR
+1024 EASKNNALADGKQK
-1039 NMVTVSLADRFGNV
+1039 NTVTVSLADRFGNV

-1061 SLPAGITQVGGE
+1061 SLPAGVTQVGGE
-1073 HAVSTDENGNAIF
+1073 HAVSTDENGNAVF

-1097 ITAHAGSQM
+1097 IKAHAGSQM
-1106 STELTVTFASNMTGA
+1106 STELTVTFASNMIGA
-1121 SLSLTPESSSLISNI
+1121 SLSLTPGNSSLISNI
-1136 PANGKDAAVLDVQLT
+1136 PANGKDAAVLNVQLT

-1191 VKAGEYTV
+1191 VRAGEYTV
-1199 TARVTDGSHSV
+1199 AARVTDGSHSV

-1216 LTFVPDVAS
+1216 LTFVPDAAS
-1225 AELNMS
+1225 AELTMS
-1231 VSKQEIVA
+1231 TSKQQIVA
-1239 DGSENATV
+1239 DGSESATV
-1247 NIQLVDANNNAFT
+1247 DIQLVDANNNAFT
-1260 GEVDL
+1260 GDVDL
-1265 TITPSTGASLTSSNL
+1265 TVTPSTGASLTSSKL

-1306 VLDGKRITASQNI
+1306 VLDGKRITASKNI
-1319 DAVTDVKGAVLE
+1319 DAVTDVKEAVLE

-1341 SDTNNLVFTLLLK
+1341 SDTNNLIFTLLLK
-1354 SKSGEA
+1354 STSGEV
-1360 LSGRALNVKTSG
+1360 LSGRVLNIKASG

-1389 ENGQAT
+1389 EYGLAT
-1395 VSVHGRTVGSY
+1395 VSVHGRTAGSY

-1412 NELGSDVSAV
+1412 DELGSDVSEV
-1422 KSFSLYADD
+1422 KSFSLYADE
-1431 ANGVLTLTK
+1431 ANGVLTLHK
-1440 DPGYET
+1440 DGGYDT
-1446 NDGSPVGIY
+1446 DDGTPVGVY

-1478 SPDSQRVKM
+1478 SPNSQLVKM